1 MNFVISLEKLTD
13 LRLNLWSHD
22 VIGVVS
28 SEDQVPKVLFDLT
41 LEHFLHYAY
50 SVDHT
55 ELLSRLTESFFN
67 RKDET
72 YFKYTVEDSS
82 SFKGNF
88 YVELVP
94 TLE

>member
-1 MNFVISLEKLTD
+1 MFYVISLEKLTD

-22 VIGVVS
+22 VLGVVS
-28 SEDQVPKVLFDLT
+28 SENQVPKVLFDLT

-50 SVDHT
+50 KIDHVD
-55 ELLSRLTESFFN
+55 LLSQLTESFLN

-72 YFKYTVEDSS
+72 YFKYTVELENK
-82 SFKGNF
+82 FEGNF

>member
-22 VIGVVS
+22 VLGVVS

-50 SVDHT
+50 KVDHV
-55 ELLSRLTESFFN
+55 ELFSQLTESFLN
-67 RKDET
+67 RKDKT
-72 YFKYTVEDSS
+72 YFKYTVELENK
-82 SFKGNF
+82 FEGNF
-88 YVELVP
+88 YV
-94 TLE
+94 

>member
-1 MNFVISLEKLTD
+1 MFYVISLEKLTD

-22 VIGVVS
+22 VLGVVS

-50 SVDHT
+50 MIDHV
-55 ELLSRLTESFFN
+55 ELLSQLTESFLN

-72 YFKYTVEDSS
+72 YFKYTVEDSN

-94 TLE
+94 TLD

>member
-22 VIGVVS
+22 VLGVVS
-28 SEDQVPKVLFDLT
+28 SEDWVPKVLFDLT
-41 LEHFLHYAY
+41 LEHFLQYAY

-55 ELLSRLTESFFN
+55 ELLSRLTESFLN

-72 YFKYTVEDSS
+72 YFKYTVELENK
-82 SFKGNF
+82 FEGNF

>member
-1 MNFVISLEKLTD
+1 MFYVISLEKLTD

-22 VIGVVS
+22 VLGVIS

-41 LEHFLHYAY
+41 LEHFLYYAY
-50 SVDHT
+50 KIDHV
-55 ELLSRLTESFFN
+55 ELLSQLTESFLN

-72 YFKYTVEDSS
+72 YFKYIVEDSN

-94 TLE
+94 TLD